1 VGKVEAE
8 ISSTVGV
15 KQGDTLAPILFLF
28 VIQAA
33 METLEPVFGEHGI
46 KVPTFRGPVSLS

>member
-1 VGKVEAE
+1 VTVRFAVGKAEAE

-15 KQGDTLAPILFLF
+15 KQGDTLTPILFLF

-33 METLEPVFGEHGI
+33 METLEPVFGARVPHG
-46 KVPTFRGPVSLS
+46 RR